1 MSLQARLLLV
11 LLSAVLLTTAI
22 ATAATYYWARHEID
36 ELFDYHLR
44 QQALTLRDKAYM
56 LGTVVVPEPDPDQDF
71 VIQAWDWRGQRI
83 YLSHR
88 GVVLPRTAQ
97 PGYADLSA
105 AGTDWRVYTVTLGT
119 QLVQIAQP
127 MHVRRSLAT
136 DAALKIL
143 YPLLAILPVLALLI
157 WWLVGR
163 ALTPLGAL
171 ARTIAE
177 RQPHTLIPITASG
190 LPTEARLM
198 VDALNDLIARLRDV
212 LSRQREFM
220 ADAAH
225 ELRTPLTALQLQT
238 QLLERVE
245 TADARA
251 AAIAELKAGVQR
263 ASHLIERLLTFTRL
277 APESH
282 DQEFTSVDVARM
294 AHEIV
299 LRFEPSARAREQRLQ
314 AAISPTAQIN
324 GNETGLQ
331 SLLSNLLDNA
341 LHSTPAGGVVA
352 LDVGDDPSVLTL
364 RVTDTGPGI
373 PVAERERIFDRFYRI
388 AGTARHGSGLG
399 LAIVKRV
406 VDLHHGEI
414 TVGSG
419 PGGVGAEFLVRLPRS
434 INLDP
439 LSFV

>member
-22 ATAATYYWARHEID
+22 ATAATYYWARYEID

-56 LGTVVVPEPDPDQDF
+56 LGAVVVPEPDPDQDF

-88 GVVLPRTAQ
+88 GVDLPRTAQ
-97 PGYADLSA
+97 PGYADLST

-127 MHVRRSLAT
+127 MAVRRSLAT

-143 YPLLAILPVLALLI
+143 YPLLGILPVLALLI

-163 ALTPLGAL
+163 ALTPLGRL

-238 QLLERVE
+238 QLLERVD
-245 TADARA
+245 TAEARA
-251 AAIAELKAGVQR
+251 AAITELKAGVQR
-263 ASHLIERLLTFTRL
+263 STHLIERLLTFTRL

-282 DQEFTSVDVARM
+282 DHEFTSVDVARL
-294 AHEIV
+294 AHELV
-299 LRFEPSARAREQRLQ
+299 ERFAPAARARAQRLQ
-314 AAISPTAQIN
+314 AAISPAQIT
-324 GNETGLQ
+324 GNETALQ

-341 LHSTPAGGVVA
+341 LHATPVGGVVA
-352 LDVGDDPSVLTL
+352 LDVANDSKTLIL
-364 RVTDTGPGI
+364 RVTDSGPGI
-373 PVAERERIFDRFYRI
+373 PPAERERIFDRFYRI
-388 AGTARHGSGLG
+388 AGTTRHGSGLG
-399 LAIVKRV
+399 LAIVKRA
-406 VDLHHGEI
+406 VDLHGGEI
-414 TVGSG
+414 TVSSG
-419 PGGVGAEFLVRLPRS
+419 PGGVGAEFLVRLPR
-434 INLDP
+434 
-439 LSFV
+439 